1 MSIERG
7 YNMPAMTDTFENIE
21 FTYDSKKRKHPA
33 IEELLATL
41 QYRDMVF
48 QFVRRDIVARYKRS
62 VLGVFW
68 TMLQPLGMM
77 VVMTIVFSKLFNRV
91 EGYAAYLLSG
101 LISWTFFSQTT
112 MAALHQVVSGGSL
125 SRKIYVPHTAF
136 AVSSMITGMVNL
148 AISIIPLCLIT
159 LLVGKPLTWAILFMP
174 ISILILAAFAL
185 GFGLILSTFAVYFP
199 DIKEMYQIVLQA
211 WMYLTPIIYP
221 ETIVPESYRFWL
233 FHLNPM
239 YYMVSLF
246 RDPIYNGNLPSAEMA
261 IASVVIAFSTLAV
274 GWIYFSKQA
283 DSFAYRV

>member
-1 MSIERG
+1 MFT
-7 YNMPAMTDTFENIE
+7 MTDAFENIE

-33 IEELLATL
+33 IEELVDVI

-77 VVMTIVFSKLFNRV
+77 IVMTIVFSTLFIRV

-101 LISWTFFSQTT
+101 LITWIFFAQTT
-112 MAALHQVVSGGSL
+112 SAALQLMESSSTL

-136 AVSSMITGMVNL
+136 PISSTLTGVINLSISMVPLFVITFIVKSK
-148 AISIIPLCLIT
+148 I
-159 LLVGKPLTWAILFMP
+159 TWAIFFIP
-174 ISILILAAFAL
+174 ISILVVSMFTL
-185 GFGLILSTFAVYFP
+185 GITLILSTFAVNFP
-199 DIKEMYQIVLQA
+199 DIKEMYRVILQG

-221 ETIVPESYRFWL
+221 ETIVPESYRFWI

-239 YYMVSLF
+239 YYMVRLF
-246 RDPIYNGNLPSAEMA
+246 RDPVYDGNIPEMN
-261 IASVVIAFSTLAV
+261 IIISGIVIAMITLIA
-274 GWIYFSKQA
+274 GWVYFSKQS
-283 DSFAYRV
+283 DTFAYQV